1 MLGVATARETG
12 DVGSMT
18 RPSIES
24 QMTKTTL
31 GFVVAGIV
39 GWAYERRSR
48 EAKKR
53 FMMNELGRVV
63 SRYSRLTCS

>member
-1 MLGVATARETG
+1 MKLTPDAASASMLGVATARETG

-39 GWAYERRSR
+39 GWAYEIRRSR
-48 EAKKR
+48 EAK
-53 FMMNELGRVV
+53 
-63 SRYSRLTCS
+63 